1 MNKKRIPMAE
11 LYPVMAEKIANGGEV
26 TFRVVGVSMQPMV
39 FNRNDTVTIKKHNGK
54 LKKYDL
60 PFYRRDDGAFILHR
74 VIKVQK
80 NGNYTCRGD
89 NQWEKE
95 FDVRDDQIIGVVTA
109 FTRGGKTV
117 DVATSRG
124 YKFYCKIWP
133 WVHFLKPLYKYF
145 IKFKSIFSK
154 NKEKS

>member
-1 MNKKRIPMAE
+1 MNKKHIPMAE

-26 TFRVVGVSMQPMV
+26 TFKVAGKSMQPMV
-39 FNRNDTVTIKKHNGK
+39 FHRRDTVTIKKHSGK

-60 PFYRRDDGAFILHR
+60 PFYRRDDGSFILHR
-74 VIKVQK
+74 VIKLQK

-95 FDVRDDQIIGVVTA
+95 FDVRDDQIIGVVTS
-109 FTRGGKTV
+109 FTRGGKVV
-117 DVATSRG
+117 DVNVSRG

-145 IKFKSIFSK
+145 VKFQSIFSK